1 MVFRPPYQFP
11 MYPNGM
17 QMPAQMPMQMRM
29 PTPPQMPPQSFY
41 PPGGFPQPRIPG
53 GFPMSGGMRGAFGG
67 QMPTPPVQEP
77 SKIGSFLQQANS
89 LFNSAKTYTPYI
101 QQAMPMVK
109 NIPSLLKLYKGFSGL
124 PAAGAAAGAAAA
136 ATDAAAASNVAGSTR
151 TRRSTQKSASTP
163 PRQPLPSKPRIFQ
176 PPME

>member
-53 GFPMSGGMRGAFGG
+53 GFPMSGGMRGHSEGKC
-67 QMPTPPVQEP
+67 QHH
-77 SKIGSFLQQANS
+77 LYRN
-89 LFNSAKTYTPYI
+89 
-101 QQAMPMVK
+101 
-109 NIPSLLKLYKGFSGL
+109 LLK
-124 PAAGAAAGAAAA
+124 
-136 ATDAAAASNVAGSTR
+136 
-151 TRRSTQKSASTP
+151 
-163 PRQPLPSKPRIFQ
+163 
-176 PPME
+176 